1 MLRFKSLRDRQL
13 RDADIDIN
21 HNALDEPFNLLTDKP

>member
-1 MLRFKSLRDRQL
+1 MLQFKSL

-21 HNALDEPFNLLTDKP
+21 HNALDEPFNLLADKP